1 MGAVYTFSVPARM
14 RYPCLQLVA
23 QVGVEGGRAWV
34 AACKIHMNRLEAD
47 TAYRWRC
54 LVISARR

>member
-1 MGAVYTFSVPARM
+1 MGDGYTFSVPARM

-47 TAYRWRC
+47 TAYR
-54 LVISARR
+54 